1 MTRRIQRVN
10 ELLRQEISLVVQR
23 RLKDPR
29 TKNFISIVKVETS
42 PDLTTAKVF
51 VSVLG
56 SYKDQIQALEG
67 LISASR
73 FIRKTIGDIVSL
85 RLVPNLEFKLED
97 PLEKGAKV
105 LQVMEGLKHND
116 TSNEG
121 QGIPNKWSLDY

>member
-105 LQVMEGLKHND
+105 LQVMEGLKHNED
-116 TSNEG
+116 N
-121 QGIPNKWSLDY
+121 

>member
-42 PDLTTAKVF
+42 PDLTNAKVF

-56 SYKDQIQALEG
+56 KYKDQIQALEG
-67 LISASR
+67 LISACP
-73 FIRKTIGDIVSL
+73 KL
-85 RLVPNLEFKLED
+85 RV
-97 PLEKGAKV
+97 
-105 LQVMEGLKHND
+105 
-116 TSNEG
+116 
-121 QGIPNKWSLDY
+121 